1 MNGSENMNDIIF
13 PDDIVAIVKSF
24 LDVNDGDEATQDVI
38 LAIGAEILDISTDTM
53 YGMVSKEDA

>member
-1 MNGSENMNDIIF
+1 MNEIIF